1 MNLNFHAAVT
11 PLITFALAC
20 ASGLWARQL
29 HIAVSGHE
37 PPSINLDK
45 RTWAIWCGF
54 MFLATALATL
64 AYIGGV

>member
-1 MNLNFHAAVT
+1 MNFHAAAAS
-11 PLITFALAC
+11 LITFALAG

-29 HIAVSGHE
+29 HIAVTGHE
-37 PPSINLDK
+37 PRSIILDK
-45 RTWAIWCGF
+45 RTWVIWSGF